1 MDLQGPVLY
10 NTLRRASYFMSV
22 FGRKAGNMKKEGNL
36 DFTVRAK
43 ESFLGAVKDPY
54 FRDRDSGVIFDL
66 LRSGLRIVPFGDYL
80 KRYIYRKAELQGDYA
95 EIPVSV
101 YQEILCEEF
110 RERQVPCSFTPSSL
124 RLRNA
129 AKNWLEQQAVNRQV
143 VLLLGFGLG
152 MDAGDVDMFLT
163 KALQEYGLDAKDPFE
178 ALCLYCYRN
187 RLGYP
192 KFEELWEAF
201 RAAGDGEGLSA
212 AGGGNLDRTARFR
225 EKLSGISGEAELFAF
240 LDTLPGARRQ
250 GVSARQAF
258 DRLYGKA
265 CGIVAG
271 ILTAAEADTAEKNAG
286 RIREALSRED
296 RLYDC
301 EKIRRVEG
309 EKERHAVYTRE
320 QVTPADL
327 EDVILSAVPKD
338 THGNLASLKGSALE
352 KQFLGKR
359 LSRQRL
365 AEILAGDAPVTRY
378 DLLTLLFFVYSQ
390 EDTGAKD
397 RYLSFLR
404 EANRTLEECGFGPVY
419 VANPYECFLLM
430 CLLAEDP
437 LGTYADVWELSYD
450 PVKTGITGIPDRRV

>member
-1 MDLQGPVLY
+1 MQKD
-10 NTLRRASYFMSV
+10 R
-22 FGRKAGNMKKEGNL
+22 NL

-43 ESFLGAVKDPY
+43 ESFLEAVKDPY
-54 FRDRDSGVIFDL
+54 FRDRDCDVIFDL
-66 LRSGLRIVPFGDYL
+66 LRSGMRIVPFGDYL
-80 KRYIYRKAELQGDYA
+80 KRYIYRKAELRGNYA

-101 YQEILCEEF
+101 YQEIICEEF
-110 RERQVPCSFTPSSL
+110 RDRQVPCSFTPSSL

-152 MDAGDVDMFLT
+152 MDAEDVDMFLT

-192 KFEELWEAF
+192 KFEEMWEAF
-201 RAAGDGEGLSA
+201 RDAADGDSPAAAGS
-212 AGGGNLDRTARFR
+212 GNLESTVRFR
-225 EKLSGISGEAELFAF
+225 EKLSGVSGEAELFMF
-240 LDTLPGARRQ
+240 LDSLPGARRQ

-265 CGIVAG
+265 REIVAG
-271 ILTAAEADTAEKNAG
+271 IMTAAEADTAEKNAG
-286 RIREALSRED
+286 RIGEALSRED
-296 RLYDC
+296 RLYDYQ
-301 EKIRRVEG
+301 KVQRIAG
-309 EKERHAVYTRE
+309 EKEKHAVYTRE

-327 EDVILSAVPKD
+327 ESVILSAVPKD
-338 THGNLASLKGSALE
+338 SHGNLASLKGSALE

-378 DLLTLLFFVYSQ
+378 DLLTLLFFNYSQ
-390 EDTGAKD
+390 EDTGPKD

-419 VANPYECFLLM
+419 VANPYECFLLL
-430 CLLAEDP
+430 CLLAGDP

-450 PVKTGITGIPDRRV
+450 PVKTGITGNPDRGV

>member
-1 MDLQGPVLY
+1 M
-10 NTLRRASYFMSV
+10 
-22 FGRKAGNMKKEGNL
+22 RKDGNL
-36 DFTVRAK
+36 DFTYRAK
-43 ESFLGAVKDPY
+43 ESFLEAVKDPY
-54 FRDRDSGVIFDL
+54 FRDRDCDVIFDL
-66 LRSGLRIVPFGDYL
+66 LRSGMRIVPFGDYL

-101 YQEILCEEF
+101 YQEIICEEF

-152 MDAGDVDMFLT
+152 MDAADVEMFLT

-192 KFEELWEAF
+192 KFEEMREAF
-201 RAAGDGEGLSA
+201 RGAADGTGP
-212 AGGGNLDRTARFR
+212 AGAGNLDSTVRFR
-225 EKLSGISGEAELFAF
+225 EKLSGVSGEAELFAF
-240 LDTLPGARRQ
+240 LDSLPGARRQ

-265 CGIVAG
+265 RETVAG
-271 ILTAAEADTAEKNAG
+271 IMTGAEADTAK
-286 RIREALSRED
+286 
-296 RLYDC
+296 
-301 EKIRRVEG
+301 K
-309 EKERHAVYTRE
+309 HAAVTPE

-327 EDVILSAVPKD
+327 ENVILSAVPKD
-338 THGNLASLKGSALE
+338 SHGNLASLKGSALE

-365 AEILAGDAPVTRY
+365 GEILAGDAPVTRY
-378 DLLTLLFFVYSQ
+378 DLLTLLFLVCSQ
-390 EDTGAKD
+390 EDTRAKD
-397 RYLSFLR
+397 RYLSFVR
-404 EANRTLEECGFGPVY
+404 EANRILEECGFGPVY
-419 VANPYECFLLM
+419 VANPYECFLLL
-430 CLLAEDP
+430 CLLAGDP
-437 LGTYADVWELSYD
+437 LGTYADVWELSYE
-450 PVKTGITGIPDRRV
+450 PAKTEITGTPDR

>member
-1 MDLQGPVLY
+1 MQKD
-10 NTLRRASYFMSV
+10 R
-22 FGRKAGNMKKEGNL
+22 NL

-43 ESFLGAVKDPY
+43 ESFLEAVKDPY
-54 FRDRDSGVIFDL
+54 FRDRDCDVIFDL
-66 LRSGLRIVPFGDYL
+66 LRSGMRIVPFGDYL
-80 KRYIYRKAELQGDYA
+80 KRYIYRKAELRGNYA

-101 YQEILCEEF
+101 YQEIICEEF
-110 RERQVPCSFTPSSL
+110 RDRQVPCSFTPSSL

-192 KFEELWEAF
+192 KFEEMWEAF
-201 RAAGDGEGLSA
+201 RAAGDGESPAA
-212 AGGGNLDRTARFR
+212 AGSGNLESTVRFR
-225 EKLSGISGEAELFAF
+225 EKLSGVSGEAELFMF
-240 LDTLPGARRQ
+240 LDSLPGARRQ

-265 CGIVAG
+265 REIVAG
-271 ILTAAEADTAEKNAG
+271 IMTAAEADTAEKNAG
-286 RIREALSRED
+286 RIGEALSRED
-296 RLYDC
+296 RLYDFQKVQRIAGER
-301 EKIRRVEG
+301 EKR
-309 EKERHAVYTRE
+309 AVYTRE

-327 EDVILSAVPKD
+327 ESVILSAVPKD
-338 THGNLASLKGSALE
+338 SHGNLASLKGSALE

-365 AEILAGDAPVTRY
+365 AEILAGEAPVTRY
-378 DLLTLLFFVYSQ
+378 DLLTLLFFNFSQ
-390 EDTGAKD
+390 EDTGPKE

-419 VANPYECFLLM
+419 VANPYECFLLL
-430 CLLAEDP
+430 CLLAGDP

-450 PVKTGITGIPDRRV
+450 PVKTGITGNPDRGV

>member
-1 MDLQGPVLY
+1 MQKD
-10 NTLRRASYFMSV
+10 R
-22 FGRKAGNMKKEGNL
+22 NL

-43 ESFLGAVKDPY
+43 ESFLEAVKDPY
-54 FRDRDSGVIFDL
+54 FRDRDCDVIFDL
-66 LRSGLRIVPFGDYL
+66 LRSGMRIVPFGDYL

-101 YQEILCEEF
+101 YQEIICEEF
-110 RERQVPCSFTPSSL
+110 RDRQVPCSFTPSSL

-152 MDAGDVDMFLT
+152 MDAEDVDMFLT

-192 KFEELWEAF
+192 KFEEMWEAF
-201 RAAGDGEGLSA
+201 RAAADGTGPAGAGDG
-212 AGGGNLDRTARFR
+212 NLESTVRFR
-225 EKLSGISGEAELFAF
+225 EKLSGVSGEAELFMF
-240 LDTLPGARRQ
+240 LDSLPGARRQ

-265 CGIVAG
+265 REIVAG
-271 ILTAAEADTAEKNAG
+271 IMTAAEADTAEKNAG
-286 RIREALSRED
+286 RIGEALSRED
-296 RLYDC
+296 RLYDFQKVQRIAGER
-301 EKIRRVEG
+301 EK
-309 EKERHAVYTRE
+309 HAVYTRE

-327 EDVILSAVPKD
+327 ESVILSAVPKD
-338 THGNLASLKGSALE
+338 SHGNLASLKGSALE

-378 DLLTLLFFVYSQ
+378 DLLTLLFFNYSQ
-390 EDTGAKD
+390 EDTGPKD

-404 EANRTLEECGFGPVY
+404 EANRTLEECGFGPIY
-419 VANPYECFLLM
+419 VANPYECFLLL
-430 CLLAEDP
+430 CLLAGDP

-450 PVKTGITGIPDRRV
+450 PVKTGITGNPDRGV

>member
-1 MDLQGPVLY
+1 
-10 NTLRRASYFMSV
+10 MSV

-80 KRYIYRKAELQGDYA
+80 KRYIYRKAELRGDYA

-192 KFEELWEAF
+192 EFEEMWEMF
-201 RAAGDGEGLSA
+201 RAAGDGESLPA
-212 AGGGNLDRTARFR
+212 AGT
-225 EKLSGISGEAELFAF
+225 
-240 LDTLPGARRQ
+240 
-250 GVSARQAF
+250 RQAF

-378 DLLTLLFFVYSQ
+378 DLLTRLFFVYSQ

>member
-1 MDLQGPVLY
+1 MQKD
-10 NTLRRASYFMSV
+10 R
-22 FGRKAGNMKKEGNL
+22 NL

-43 ESFLGAVKDPY
+43 ESFLEAVKDPY
-54 FRDRDSGVIFDL
+54 FRDRDCDVIFDL
-66 LRSGLRIVPFGDYL
+66 LRSGMRIVPFGDYL
-80 KRYIYRKAELQGDYA
+80 KRYIYRKAELRGNYA

-101 YQEILCEEF
+101 YQEIICEEF
-110 RERQVPCSFTPSSL
+110 RDRQVPCSFTPSSL

-192 KFEELWEAF
+192 KFEEMWEAF
-201 RAAGDGEGLSA
+201 RDAGDGESPAA
-212 AGGGNLDRTARFR
+212 AGSGNLESTVRFR
-225 EKLSGISGEAELFAF
+225 EKLSGVSGEAELFMF
-240 LDTLPGARRQ
+240 LDSLPGARRQ

-265 CGIVAG
+265 REIVAG
-271 ILTAAEADTAEKNAG
+271 IMTAAEADTAEKNAG
-286 RIREALSRED
+286 RIGEALSRED
-296 RLYDC
+296 RLYDFQ
-301 EKIRRVEG
+301 KVQRIAG
-309 EKERHAVYTRE
+309 ERERHAVYTRE

-327 EDVILSAVPKD
+327 ESVILSAVPKD
-338 THGNLASLKGSALE
+338 SHGNLASLKGSALE

-378 DLLTLLFFVYSQ
+378 DLLTLLFFNFSQ
-390 EDTGAKD
+390 EDTGPKE

-419 VANPYECFLLM
+419 VANPYECFLLL
-430 CLLAEDP
+430 CLLAGDP

-450 PVKTGITGIPDRRV
+450 PVKTGITGNPDRGV

>member
-10 NTLRRASYFMSV
+10 NTFRRAFYFMSV

-201 RAAGDGEGLSA
+201 RAAGDGEGLPA
-212 AGGGNLDRTARFR
+212 AGGGNLDFTVRAKESFLEAVKDPYFR
-225 EKLSGISGEAELFAF
+225 DRDCDVIFDLLRSGMRIVPFGDYLKRYIYRKAELRGNYAEIPVSVYQEIICEEFRDRQVPCSFTPSSLRLRNAAKNWLEQQAVNRQVVLLLGFGLGMDAGDVDMF
-240 LDTLPGARRQ
+240 LTKALQ
-250 GVSARQAF
+250 E
-258 DRLYGKA
+258 YGLDAK
-265 CGIVAG
+265 
-271 ILTAAEADTAEKNAG
+271 DPF
-286 RIREALSRED
+286 EALCLYCYRN
-296 RLYDC
+296 RL
-301 EKIRRVEG
+301 G
-309 EKERHAVYTRE
+309 
-320 QVTPADL
+320 
-327 EDVILSAVPKD
+327 
-338 THGNLASLKGSALE
+338 
-352 KQFLGKR
+352 
-359 LSRQRL
+359 
-365 AEILAGDAPVTRY
+365 
-378 DLLTLLFFVYSQ
+378 
-390 EDTGAKD
+390 
-397 RYLSFLR
+397 
-404 EANRTLEECGFGPVY
+404 
-419 VANPYECFLLM
+419 
-430 CLLAEDP
+430 
-437 LGTYADVWELSYD
+437 
-450 PVKTGITGIPDRRV
+450 

>member
-1 MDLQGPVLY
+1 MQKD
-10 NTLRRASYFMSV
+10 R
-22 FGRKAGNMKKEGNL
+22 NL

-43 ESFLGAVKDPY
+43 ESFLEAVKDPY
-54 FRDRDSGVIFDL
+54 FRDRDCDVIFDL
-66 LRSGLRIVPFGDYL
+66 LRSRMRIVPFGDYL
-80 KRYIYRKAELQGDYA
+80 KRYIYRKAELQGNYA

-101 YQEILCEEF
+101 YQEIICEEF
-110 RERQVPCSFTPSSL
+110 RDRQVPCSFMPSSL

-152 MDAGDVDMFLT
+152 MDAEDVDMFLT

-192 KFEELWEAF
+192 KFEEMWEAF
-201 RAAGDGEGLSA
+201 RAAGDGESPAA
-212 AGGGNLDRTARFR
+212 AGSGNLESTVRFR
-225 EKLSGISGEAELFAF
+225 EKLSGVSGEAELFMF
-240 LDTLPGARRQ
+240 LDSLPGARRQ
-250 GVSARQAF
+250 GVSARKAF

-265 CGIVAG
+265 REIVAG
-271 ILTAAEADTAEKNAG
+271 IMTAAEADTAEKNAG
-286 RIREALSRED
+286 RIGEALSRED
-296 RLYDC
+296 RLYDYQKVQRIAGER
-301 EKIRRVEG
+301 EK
-309 EKERHAVYTRE
+309 HAVYTRE

-327 EDVILSAVPKD
+327 ESVILSAVPKD
-338 THGNLASLKGSALE
+338 SHGNLASLKGSALE

-378 DLLTLLFFVYSQ
+378 DLLTLLFFNYSQ
-390 EDTGAKD
+390 EDTGPKD

-419 VANPYECFLLM
+419 VANPYECFLLL
-430 CLLAEDP
+430 CLLAGDP

-450 PVKTGITGIPDRRV
+450 PVKTGITGNPDRGV

>member
-10 NTLRRASYFMSV
+10 NTFRRASYFMSV

-178 ALCLYCYRN
+178 ALCLYC
-187 RLGYP
+187 
-192 KFEELWEAF
+192 
-201 RAAGDGEGLSA
+201 S
-212 AGGGNLDRTARFR
+212 ARFR